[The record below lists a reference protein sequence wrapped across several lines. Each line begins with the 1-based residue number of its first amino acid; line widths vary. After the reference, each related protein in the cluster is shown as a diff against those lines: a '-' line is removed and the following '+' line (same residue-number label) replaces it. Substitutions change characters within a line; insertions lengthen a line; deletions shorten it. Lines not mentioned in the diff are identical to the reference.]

1 MKQRH
6 QNNFKALAAS
16 VIFGLVMSP
25 VHAGREEINVAKG
38 VIKAD
43 YTLEKCNKSQTPD
56 AIIKGQARVMRSQGI
71 SSEDIQQGF
80 QEGMMEVEMKYP
92 GNKKPPKSECDK
104 AQYLYDQFLKF
115 L

>member
-1 MKQRH
+1 M
-6 QNNFKALAAS
+6 NSKAFVVSAVFSIAVVS
-16 VIFGLVMSP
+16 A
-25 VHAGREEINVAKG
+25 HAGRDEINVAKG

-43 YTLEKCNKSQTPD
+43 YTLEKCNRAQTPD
-56 AIIKGQARVMRSQGI
+56 AIIKGQVRGMRNQGI

-92 GNKKPPKSECDK
+92 GNTKPPRSECNK